1 MRAESEDEEDDLEEE
16 DGYYNISAGE
26 EATEPPKK
34 MYRGLDGNE
43 EVEDTLD
50 WLHEHGVKPPP
61 DPSIA
66 PENEAEATTQIMST
80 THAPPTT
87 TSGTSTILTQPPTVP
102 SATDPVQ
109 NRSTELRSTSFS
121 FTSSDKLS
129 KVQHAHSTFMTTDA
143 VVSERVTNGKE
154 DVKSTGIS
162 SKSRPTHSSLISDA
176 FTGRNYT
183 VTPPNTLSSTT
194 DRPTPT
200 YTPSSSQNTCKLP
213 KLDPWDPSIRHLL
226 EDVGNDPGCRSGFPP
241 PAFDVNA
248 NRLVFTGDVDAS
260 DIDFDRVNV
269 ESIHRNED
277 DDNNVNIVD
286 RGNPF
291 DTTDEIKTSKVINDS
306 DFFRL
311 TYRMKTGK
319 ENTYYFAR
327 VVPQAQA
334 MHESRRVREGMKQQG
349 KTEGLDL
356 NVVMIGLDSVSAASF
371 LRKMPK
377 SLDFLKTSLKTYF
390 ISGQTVIGDA
400 TTPALTAMLTGSYE
414 TDLPEGRQGYDGSA
428 PIDDWPWLMRLYKEH
443 GYITMMAEDDPSMG
457 AFNLRLR
464 GFEQSPAN
472 HYARPFWLALEENDE
487 RDEKGICSRS
497 TFMVNYTL
505 DYVLSYF
512 SAYPDN
518 LKFSFSFMSYIT
530 HARPNLLSFA
540 DNDLLRVLRTF
551 VERKYHE
558 NTVIV
563 IFGDHGSRNDDI
575 RNHMQGKLEERLPW
589 LSISIPAWV
598 EEKYPDI
605 ASAMEHNQHVIS
617 SPFDLHATLH
627 HVLTYPKE
635 PQGEKTRSL
644 FTKLNRTRTCS
655 EAGEQKLKRNNLI
668 HENNLKIVKI

>member
-1 MRAESEDEEDDLEEE
+1 MRAESEDEENDLEEE
-16 DGYYNISAGE
+16 DENYNISTGG
-26 EATEPPKK
+26 EATDPPKK
-34 MYRGLDGNE
+34 IYRGLDGNE
-43 EVEDTLD
+43 EVEDTID

-66 PENEAEATTQIMST
+66 PDNEAEATTQLMGT
-80 THAPPTT
+80 THAPPST
-87 TSGTSTILTQPPTVP
+87 TSTVP
-102 SATDPVQ
+102 SATEPVQ
-109 NRSTELRSTSFS
+109 NSYTESTFASFS
-121 FTSSDKLS
+121 FTPSDKLS
-129 KVQHAHSTFMTTDA
+129 KVQRGHSSFTTTDA
-143 VVSERVTNGKE
+143 VVSERVKNGEE
-154 DVKSTGIS
+154 DLKSTGIS
-162 SKSRPTHSSLISDA
+162 SKAQPTHSSFISDA
-176 FTGRNYT
+176 FTGRNRT
-183 VTPPNTLSSTT
+183 VTPPSTLSRTT
-194 DRPTPT
+194 RTPTPT
-200 YTPSSSQNTCKLP
+200 YTPSQGQNTCKLP
-213 KLDPWDPSIRHLL
+213 KLNPWDPSIKHLL
-226 EDVGNDPGCRSGFPP
+226 EDVGNDPGCRSDFPP
-241 PAFDVNA
+241 PAFDVSA
-248 NRLVFTGDVDAS
+248 NRLVLTGEVDAS
-260 DIDFDRVNV
+260 SIDFDQVNV
-269 ESIHRNED
+269 ETIHRND
-277 DDNNVNIVD
+277 NDDNNVYIFE

-291 DTTDEIKTSKVINDS
+291 DTTDETKTSKVINES

-311 TYRMKTGK
+311 TYKMKTGA

-327 VVPQAQA
+327 VVPQIHTI
-334 MHESRRVREGMKQQG
+334 HESRRVREDMKQQG

-356 NVVMIGLDSVSAASF
+356 NVVMIGFDSVSAASF

-414 TDLPEGRQGYDGSA
+414 TDLPEGRQGFDGSE
-428 PIDDWPWLMRLYKEH
+428 PIDKWPWLMKLYKEH

-464 GFEQSPAN
+464 GFEKAPAD

-518 LKFSFSFMSYIT
+518 LKFAFSFMSYIT

-540 DNDLLRVLRTF
+540 DNELLRVLRTF
-551 VERKYHE
+551 VKRKYHE

-563 IFGDHGSRNDDI
+563 IFGDHGSRNDDV
-575 RNHMQGKLEERLPW
+575 RNTMQGKLEERLPW
-589 LSISIPAWV
+589 LSISIPAWL

-605 ASAMEHNQHVIS
+605 TSSLEENQHVIS

-644 FTKLNRTRTCS
+644 FIKFKHTRTCS
-655 EAGEQKLKRNNLI
+655 EAGKQKLKRNKS
-668 HENNLKIVKI
+668 HKPKTRKM